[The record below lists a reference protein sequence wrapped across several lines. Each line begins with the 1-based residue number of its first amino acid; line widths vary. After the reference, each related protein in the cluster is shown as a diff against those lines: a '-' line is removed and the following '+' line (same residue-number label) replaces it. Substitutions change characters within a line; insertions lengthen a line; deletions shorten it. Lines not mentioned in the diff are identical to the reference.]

1 MLCDKDKLVEQ
12 VNQLVDSEEAKIIEP
27 IER

>member
-1 MLCDKDKLVEQ
+1 MLCDREKLVEQ
-12 VNQLVDSEEAKIIEP
+12 IKLLADSEEAKIIEP